1 MVCILFVTLLGA
13 CFGIV
18 GLLVE
23 RALPPRAPRRWV
35 WCAVIALSMV
45 VPPYSRAQ
53 HAAPVTTMLEGPL
66 GQLGATSSF
75 ALLDPAWWKQ
85 VDSHHTAVTRVWLG
99 ASALLLA
106 WGLVGAWQLSRIVR
120 RARRMHGAAPD
131 GTVVDGVAVVVTD
144 AVGPATAGFW
154 RSRVLVPHWV
164 LSLPEAERRYVLRHE
179 DEHRRAHDVHL
190 LLATSLMLVV
200 TPWNLA
206 LWWQLHR
213 LGLAVEMDCDSRVVT
228 ALGDPAS
235 YGHALLSV
243 AQVATSGPR
252 LRPGFVGGAG
262 SLERRL
268 TMLVTPDRLRHFQRV
283 LFPALAI
290 VLLLLA
296 LSMPHPVAVEHLP
309 HR

>member
-1 MVCILFVTLLGA
+1 
-13 CFGIV
+13 
-18 GLLVE
+18 
-23 RALPPRAPRRWV
+23 
-35 WCAVIALSMV
+35 
-45 VPPYSRAQ
+45 
-53 HAAPVTTMLEGPL
+53 
-66 GQLGATSSF
+66 
-75 ALLDPAWWKQ
+75 
-85 VDSHHTAVTRVWLG
+85 
-99 ASALLLA
+99 
-106 WGLVGAWQLSRIVR
+106 
-120 RARRMHGAAPD
+120 MHGAAP
-131 GTVVDGVAVVVTD
+131 GGAVVDGVAVVVTD
-144 AVGPATAGFW
+144 TVGPATAGFW

-243 AQVATSGPR
+243 AQVATRGPR
-252 LRPGFVGGAG
+252 LGPGFVGGAA

-268 TMLVTPDRLRHFQRV
+268 AMLVTPDRLRHFQRV
-283 LFPALAI
+283 LLPALAI

-296 LSMPHPVAVEHLP
+296 LTVPHPVTVEHLP